1 MTSGWERHANARG
14 KAKRDK
20 CKWIPLSLRV
30 FAAGNL
36 TNDVAIPR
44 LTCLELLVHLF
55 RICRDNWETVF
66 GKVGF
71 PAGPWQAT
79 GLRCSSLSIV
89 RGRQF
94 LKPLVLCVCVRQHQ
108 VTRHF
113 CCIFALIF
121 TQVPYLRS
129 RIAGH
134 PGVLFHVLW
143 HWSDLSQANGMR
155 MSWLWGSDKC
165 FVNPTSKI
173 LILWGSWNNR
183 TNIWLVVLTM
193 LKHIS
198 QWEGLSHILWKIKN
212 VPNHQ
217 PDMFYH

>member
-94 LKPLVLCVCVRQHQ
+94 LKPLVLCVCVCTTTPSNQAFLL
-108 VTRHF
+108 HF
-113 CCIFALIF
+113 RTDIHSSTILEKSD
-121 TQVPYLRS
+121 R
-129 RIAGH
+129 
-134 PGVLFHVLW
+134 
-143 HWSDLSQANGMR
+143 WS
-155 MSWLWGSDKC
+155 SWC
-165 FVNPTSKI
+165 FVSCVVALK
-173 LILWGSWNNR
+173 
-183 TNIWLVVLTM
+183 WLEP
-193 LKHIS
+193 S
-198 QWEGLSHILWKIKN
+198 QWHADELTVGIRQVFCKPNIKN
-212 VPNHQ
+212 PDSLRFMKQQNQYLVGGFNHVET
-217 PDMFYH
+217 Y